1 MVVQIIIKRPVQPK
15 VCMAQ
20 GGSRFMLPRT
30 KKLDRSR
37 ASDRSYAYA
46 RAARGRSAYFRNHL
60 TSERRAYFRLAGQ
73 LSQLCA
79 QTLHIFAYYPRTNRS
94 AAPRASARPAVGET
108 QTGGADTPTATQASP
123 LCGEIKP
130 LFLGFCQRGADAPSR
145 PKQHAAPLPS
155 CPRAPHAAMSPYPSP
170 TATST
175 QAQRSPRRR

>member
-1 MVVQIIIKRPVQPK
+1 
-15 VCMAQ
+15 MAQ

-79 QTLHIFAYYPRTNRS
+79 QTLHIFAYYPRTAGWDVPRLFRS
-94 AAPRASARPAVGET
+94 NLYNTHALHLSQRDDEIDVSCVLYF
-108 QTGGADTPTATQASP
+108 P
-123 LCGEIKP
+123 L
-130 LFLGFCQRGADAPSR
+130 
-145 PKQHAAPLPS
+145 
-155 CPRAPHAAMSPYPSP
+155 
-170 TATST
+170 
-175 QAQRSPRRR
+175 

>member
-1 MVVQIIIKRPVQPK
+1 MVVQIIKRPVQPK

-79 QTLHIFAYYPRTNRS
+79 QTLHIFAYYPRTR
-94 AAPRASARPAVGET
+94 RARERRDRLDLLGAGVCARPAPRHKMCAAKPNICERPYRIYTRARQLIANTDRPRRHYRPERPQRDRYVCRART
-108 QTGGADTPTATQASP
+108 RTAHGHKS
-123 LCGEIKP
+123 
-130 LFLGFCQRGADAPSR
+130 
-145 PKQHAAPLPS
+145 LPS
-155 CPRAPHAAMSPYPSP
+155 LG
-170 TATST
+170 
-175 QAQRSPRRR
+175 QGGQG